1 MKNTASIQE
10 NNAMELRPRGMYGS
24 AVNGVERGF
33 VSRPRRTGA
42 KTQTRAKVHPGEAGV
57 VSGRRVRIEMPALGK
72 VFTLQGI
79 LLMLASILAVST
91 AVILMLFNFETATI
105 YGNTKYSREQ
115 IESFITRGTLGE
127 NTFVMA
133 LKYHHRKVFDI
144 PFVDQIDID
153 IVNPSTV
160 RVNITE
166 KPTDGCIFY
175 KGNNV
180 YFSRDGII
188 QTVSGRTV
196 DETTIINGVVLTHSK
211 MGAQIL
217 AKNQLGLDLSLEL
230 MRAAYKYGIHAD
242 SIDVDSRNNLTV
254 SFGDVMVKVGK
265 TGYDQKMFRLHQ
277 IYPYLEGRS
286 GVISMTGYKDTYDS
300 GYNIVLSPFVTEAE
314 LRAAEEAEAQKAE
327 AERAEAGKAEA
338 EKAEAEKAEA
348 EKAETEKSE
357 AEKAEAEKAEAGTVS
372 AEPTETAAP
381 AQGQDAAANASD
393 GAADAAADAAAPTA
407 AQPDAEAQTTETAQD
422 QGAEPA
428 RSDAAQQ
435 PAAAAQDEGASPD
448 QAQETEVSRTE
459 TNQTEADQTQIEG
472 TSAPSASEAE
482 AAAAPAEGTQQ

>member
-1 MKNTASIQE
+1 MKNTASIQN
-10 NNAMELRPRGMYGS
+10 NNAMKLRTRGMYGS
-24 AVNGVERGF
+24 AVNGVDGGF
-33 VSRPRRTGA
+33 VSRPRRAGA
-42 KTQTRAKVHPGEAGV
+42 KTQAKIHPGEAGV
-57 VSGRRVRIEMPALGK
+57 VSGRRVRIEMPALGR
-72 VFTLQGI
+72 VFTLRGI

-133 LKYHHRKVFDI
+133 LKYHHRKVSGI
-144 PFVDQIDID
+144 PFVDRIDID

-166 KPTDGCIFY
+166 KPSDGCIVY

-196 DETTIINGVVLTHSK
+196 KEATVVNGVVLTHSK

-254 SFGDVMVKVGK
+254 SFGDVMVRVGK

-300 GYNIVLSPFVTEAE
+300 NYNIVLSPFVTEAE
-314 LRAAEEAEAQKAE
+314 LRAAEEA
-327 AERAEAGKAEA
+327 AEA

-348 EKAETEKSE
+348 EKAEAAKAGT
-357 AEKAEAEKAEAGTVS
+357 EKAESGNAEAGTVP
-372 AEPTETAAP
+372 AEPGAPVPQQDSTA
-381 AQGQDAAANASD
+381 DS
-393 GAADAAADAAAPTA
+393 AADTT
-407 AQPDAEAQTTETAQD
+407 AQPDPAAQTTETAENP
-422 QGAEPA
+422 GAEQ
-428 RSDAAQQ
+428 AQ
-435 PAAAAQDEGASPD
+435 PDAAAQEEGASAD
-448 QAQETEVSRTE
+448 QEQETGEGLTE
-459 TNQTEADQTQIEG
+459 TNQTEIEG
-472 TSAPSASEAE
+472 TSAPSSEDQAP
-482 AAAAPAEGTQQ
+482 AAPAEGTPAEGEQQAPEPEQN

>member
-1 MKNTASIQE
+1 MKNSASLQN
-10 NNAMELRPRGMYGS
+10 NNAMELRTRSMYGS
-24 AVNGVERGF
+24 AVNGVDGGF
-33 VSRPRRTGA
+33 VSRPRRAGT
-42 KTQTRAKVHPGEAGV
+42 KTQAKIHPGEAGV
-57 VSGRRVRIEMPALGK
+57 VSGRRVRIEMPALGR
-72 VFTLQGI
+72 VFTLRGI

-133 LKYHHRKVFDI
+133 LKYHHRKVSGI
-144 PFVDQIDID
+144 PFVDRIDID

-166 KPTDGCIFY
+166 KPSDGCIVY

-196 DETTIINGVVLTHSK
+196 KEATVVNGVVLTHSK

-254 SFGDVMVKVGK
+254 SFGDVMIRVGK

-300 GYNIVLSPFVTEAE
+300 DYNIVLSPFVTEAE
-314 LRAAEEAEAQKAE
+314 LRAAEEAAE
-327 AERAEAGKAEA
+327 AEKAEA

-348 EKAETEKSE
+348 EKAEAAKAE
-357 AEKAEAEKAEAGTVS
+357 AAKAGTEKAESGNAEAGTVP
-372 AEPTETAAP
+372 AEPGAPVPQQDSTA
-381 AQGQDAAANASD
+381 DS
-393 GAADAAADAAAPTA
+393 AADTT
-407 AQPDAEAQTTETAQD
+407 AQPDPAAQTTETAENP
-422 QGAEPA
+422 GAE
-428 RSDAAQQ
+428 R
-435 PAAAAQDEGASPD
+435 GA
-448 QAQETEVSRTE
+448 
-459 TNQTEADQTQIEG
+459 G
-472 TSAPSASEAE
+472 SA
-482 AAAAPAEGTQQ
+482 